1 MIDRRTVFALWE
13 RRDDPNAAA
22 AMLAIGAEYDRAGQ
36 LAPVLIR
43 LWRIRAVEHMLSAKP
58 GRNGEPVEAE
68 RVRAYDRALG
78 MTRSDNRP
86 TKFVSPLYVAQ
97 RIIEQ
102 GDTYS
107 EGEARRRIETAFS
120 VSPNTARARLRAAKP
135 AIDEGRRQLARIM
148 AANGL
153 SSLVEHRR

>member
-22 AMLAIGAEYDRAGQ
+22 VMLATMAECHRNGE
-36 LAPVLIR
+36 PVPALIA
-43 LWRIRAVEHMLSAKP
+43 LWHSRAVEHMLAAKP

-86 TKFVSPLYVAQ
+86 TKFVSPLFVAQ

-102 GDTYS
+102 GGTYS
-107 EGEARRRIETAFS
+107 EAEARRRIETAFS